1 MMPIAFHEDA
11 REEYREAI
19 RYYFEI
25 DPDLQAGFRSEV
37 LQQLRMIS
45 DNPELFS
52 VRRYGVRRANLERF
66 GLYYIAYTLWKGQV
80 VIMAIGHARKR
91 PYYWRRRPK
100 HYRDTH

>member
-1 MMPIAFHEDA
+1 MSPIVFHADA

-25 DPDLQAGFRSEV
+25 DPDLQADFRTDV
-37 LQQLRMIS
+37 RRHLRMIA

-52 VRRYGVRRANLERF
+52 VRRYSVRRANLKRF
-66 GLYYIAYTLWKGQV
+66 GLYYIAYTLWKGLV
-80 VIMAIGHARKR
+80 VVVAVGHVRKR

-100 HYRDTH
+100 NYLDTH